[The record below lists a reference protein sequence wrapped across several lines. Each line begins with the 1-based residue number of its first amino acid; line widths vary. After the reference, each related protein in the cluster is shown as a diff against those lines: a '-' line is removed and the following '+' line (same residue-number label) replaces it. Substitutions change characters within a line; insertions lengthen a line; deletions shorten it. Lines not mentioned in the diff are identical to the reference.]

1 MADSPLSESLGE
13 LSRFFVGDS
22 TVLEALTRMTELTQ
36 RAVPSA
42 ELVGITML
50 VEGRQRT
57 AVFTDEDAPEID
69 QAQYASGDGPCLSAF
84 EESRITEIEDTT
96 VAGDWPEFRRAAA
109 DHGIRST
116 ISFPLIVDK
125 RSVGAMNLYSR
136 RPHGFDQEASR
147 VGEQFAAQAAV
158 VLANTQAYWDAHELN
173 QRLTDAMQHRAGIE
187 QAKGILMAAQ
197 GVSEDDAFDMLVRAS
212 QRENVKLRD
221 IARRIVDDA
230 VSRARQSRGEAEGRD
245 GDAG

>member
-1 MADSPLSESLGE
+1 MADLPISESLAE

-22 TVLEALTRMTELTQ
+22 TVRETLTRMSELTQ

-42 ELVGITML
+42 EFVGITML

-57 AVFTDEDAPEID
+57 AVYTDEEAPEID
-69 QAQYASGDGPCLSAF
+69 QAQYASGEGPCLAAF
-84 EESRITEIEDTT
+84 EESQITRIEDTL
-96 VAGDWPEFRRAAA
+96 VPGEWSEFRRVAA

-116 ISFPLIVDK
+116 ISFPLMVDK

-136 RPHGFDQEASR
+136 QPHGFDHEASR

-173 QRLTDAMQHRAGIE
+173 QRLTEAMQHRAGIE

-197 GVSEDDAFDMLVRAS
+197 GVSDVDAFDLLVRAS

-221 IARRIVDDA
+221 IARRIVDEA
-230 VSRARQSRGEAEGRD
+230 VSRARKSNSDAEGRG
-245 GDAG
+245 GDVG